1 MLLIALHITCNREA
15 HGRLLSR
22 GWCLSRLK
30 ERRAPYLEEW
40 QLTNDGCAYVPYPCG
55 MVHMHNAHTCTCSN
69 THGVCM
75 YNLPLSLS
83 VCECLSP
90 SLSLFYFSPPLS
102 FPSLPPFLPPISL
115 CVFLNQASYWSSKK
129 YEVHGDVYD
138 SEGEKVRHLFGT
150 WHEAMYCGQEGQVSC
165 VWQAGEEGQ
174 ASCVW
179 QAGEEG
185 QASCVWQVRR
195 DRPPVCGR
203 QVRRDRPPVCGRQV
217 RRDRPPVCGR

>member
-1 MLLIALHITCNREA
+1 MYHI
-15 HGRLLSR
+15 RL
-22 GWCLSRLK
+22 CL
-30 ERRAPYLEEW
+30 YLMY
-40 QLTNDGCAYVPYPCG
+40 LPLGN
-55 MVHMHNAHTCTCSN
+55 MHNAHTCTCSN

-75 YNLPLSLS
+75 YNLSLCLS

-90 SLSLFYFSPPLS
+90 SLSLFYFSSPLS

-115 CVFLNQASYWSSKK
+115 CVFPNQASYWSCKK

-150 WHEAMYCGQEGQVSC
+150 WHEAMYCGQEGQASCVWQAGEEGQVSC

-185 QASCVWQVRR
+185 QVSCVWQAGEEGEASCVWQAGEEGQVSCVWQVRR

-203 QVRRDRPPVCGRQV
+203 
-217 RRDRPPVCGR
+217 